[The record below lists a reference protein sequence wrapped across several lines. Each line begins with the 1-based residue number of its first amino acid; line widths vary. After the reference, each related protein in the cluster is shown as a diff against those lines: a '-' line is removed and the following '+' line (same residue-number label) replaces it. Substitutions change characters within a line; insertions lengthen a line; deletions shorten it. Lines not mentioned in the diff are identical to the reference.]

1 MIEKIDIGS
10 VAETQPYF
18 FHERVQLQNPALT
31 LPATK
36 LPYGYM
42 NFKVDFGFNFLLR
55 RIRSHFAEHDMVGG
69 LHTQFLNTMNIE
81 IIEKAYNVM
90 PQNVPTPLNLCTT
103 PASSGTTIDP
113 TGAAIYG
120 DLTAT
125 APKADK
131 LINKLFPNG
140 SNIEIYI
147 NGNAALATTFPM
159 YVHIVLIG
167 YLIPKKTL
175 TMWGKNGGKNRSI
188 DADSRVVSRVRR

>member
-1 MIEKIDIGS
+1 MIEKIDIGPI
-10 VAETQPYF
+10 AETQPYF
-18 FHERVQLQNPALT
+18 YHERVPLQNPALT
-31 LPATK
+31 LPAAK

-55 RIRSHFAEHDMVGG
+55 RIRSHFAEMNMVGG
-69 LHTQFLNTMNIE
+69 VHTQFLRTMNIE

-90 PQNVPTPLNLCTT
+90 PQNVPIPLSLCTT
-103 PASSGTTIDP
+103 PASSGTVIDP
-113 TGAAIYG
+113 TGTASYA

-125 APKADK
+125 APLADK

-159 YVHIVLIG
+159 YVHIIIIG

-175 TMWGKNGGKNRSI
+175 TMWGKHGGTNRSS
-188 DADSRVVSRVRR
+188 DANSRNVSRVRR